1 MARDGLAMPGP
12 AKCKAIITK
21 EIFIGLVPVLLL
33 LLTIKQ
39 IHLCAGSG
47 LESKLIVDPTLL
59 YSGAITMLHFSYIIR
74 KQYLLYINYKTSL
87 NVI

>member
-1 MARDGLAMPGP
+1 VARDGLAMPGP
-12 AKCKAIITK
+12 AKCNAIITK

-47 LESKLIVDPTLL
+47 LESKLFYCIQGPLLCYILATL
-59 YSGAITMLHFSYIIR
+59 SGNNIYC
-74 KQYLLYINYKTSL
+74 TSTTKHL
-87 NVI
+87 